1 MALQPQQWQEIYMYY
16 ISLASS
22 TPPLSP
28 EEILKCIS
36 FRLESFDLPADITPR
51 IASYLCD
58 RFTAHEFV
66 PIYDDPI
73 RLGEDPTD
81 NPVAYLSQQD
91 LEYIEK
97 NIIPDPDAT
106 YESVRLLLAYLIFAR
121 LNPHHSNWI
130 KCDKKDKTTIL
141 YLASL
146 SALPVSRQE
155 NLIQLL
161 HKKFSLNMRVV
172 GSTQPIPCFQ
182 IPWQADQDPV
192 NTEHNQLFTIGPLTP
207 KTISDLAAT
216 LINKKEDNSHD

>member
-1 MALQPQQWQEIYMYY
+1 MTLQPQQWQEIYIYY
-16 ISLASS
+16 IALTSS
-22 TPPLSP
+22 TPPLSSG
-28 EEILKCIS
+28 EILKRIA
-36 FRLESFDLPADITPR
+36 FRLESFDLPVDITPQ
-51 IASYLCD
+51 IASYLYD
-58 RFTAHEFV
+58 RFTAHEFA

-73 RLGEDPTD
+73 RLRENPTD

-97 NIIPDPDAT
+97 NVIPDPDAT
-106 YESVRLLLAYLIFAR
+106 YELVRLLLTYLIFAR

-146 SALPVSRQE
+146 STLPVSQQE

-182 IPWQADQDPV
+182 IPWQVNQDPV
-192 NTEHNQLFTIGPLTP
+192 NTEHNQLFTIGSLIP
-207 KTISDLAAT
+207 KTISDLATT
-216 LINKKEDNSHD
+216 LINKKEEKIHD